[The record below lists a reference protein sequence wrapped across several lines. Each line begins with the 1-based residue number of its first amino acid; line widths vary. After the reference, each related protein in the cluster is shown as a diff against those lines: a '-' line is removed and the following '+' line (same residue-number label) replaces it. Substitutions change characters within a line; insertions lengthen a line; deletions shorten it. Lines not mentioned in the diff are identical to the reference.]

1 MDKGTLADLTAKAKA
16 IPEPILGKLTFELLN
31 GLNYLHKKLHL
42 IHRDIKPQNILIN
55 SKGEI
60 KITDFGVSGEI
71 ANTVALAKTF
81 VGTIKYMSVRFF
93 SVCLCL
99 MSSLLF

>member
-1 MDKGTLADLTAKAKA
+1 MDRGTLADLMHRAGP
-16 IPEPILGKLTFELLN
+16 IPEPILAKLTLEILR

-81 VGTIKYMSVRFF
+81 VGTVKYMSVRVSSF
-93 SVCLCL
+93 SELDAIYI
-99 MSSLLF
+99 

>member
-1 MDKGTLADLTAKAKA
+1 MDKGTIADLLSRVGA
-16 IPEPILGKLTFELLN
+16 IPDRILAKLTADMLE

-42 IHRDIKPQNILIN
+42 IHRDVKPQNILLN

-71 ANTVALAKTF
+71 ANTAAFANTF
-81 VGTIKYMSVRFF
+81 TGTVKYMSVRAEYIC
-93 SVCLCL
+93 S
-99 MSSLLF
+99 